1 MKVLNSHN
9 KKLKTEWDK
18 IKNHPIKI
26 ENVTEQSNKKFWWT
40 CSVDSN
46 HKWLASLNNRY
57 KGKGCPYCANRK
69 VSKTNNLKYKFPEI
83 ANEWHP
89 NKNGNL
95 KPDDFVFGSTK
106 KVWWLCKKD
115 PMHAWETQIRY
126 RVQGKGCPFC
136 ANIKHDKL
144 NSLQY
149 KFPEIA
155 NEWHPNKNGNLKP
168 EDFAKSSNKKV
179 WWVCHLYDDQ

>member
-155 NEWHPNKNGNLKP
+155 NEWHPNK
-168 EDFAKSSNKKV
+168 
-179 WWVCHLYDDQ
+179 